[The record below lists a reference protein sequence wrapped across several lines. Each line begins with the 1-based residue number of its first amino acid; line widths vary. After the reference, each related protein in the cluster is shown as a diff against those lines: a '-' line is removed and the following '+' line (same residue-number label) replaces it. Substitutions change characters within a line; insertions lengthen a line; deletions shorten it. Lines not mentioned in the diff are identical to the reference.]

1 MTERKPRGL
10 SFESWVD
17 KVIRDGIERG
27 EFDDLPGT
35 GKPIPDLD
43 RPRDELWWV
52 RQKLK
57 LEDIQFLPPTLQIRK
72 DLDEALAK
80 IAASDDE
87 TKVRAIIAEIND
99 QIRYVNSHVVHGP
112 PTTLMPLDVE
122 RTVARWRERRATG

>member
-17 KVIRDGIERG
+17 KLIRDGIERG
-27 EFDDLPGT
+27 EFDDLPGK
-35 GKPIPDLD
+35 GKPILDLD

-57 LEDIQFLPPTLQIRK
+57 REDVQLLPPTLQIRK
-72 DLDEALAK
+72 DLDEALEK

-87 TKVRAIIAEIND
+87 AKVRAIIAEIND
-99 QIRYVNSHVVHGP
+99 QIRYVNSHAVHGP

-122 RTVARWRERRATG
+122 RTVVRWRERRATG

>member
-17 KVIRDGIERG
+17 KLIRDGIERG
-27 EFDDLPGT
+27 EFDDLPGK

-57 LEDIQFLPPTLQIRK
+57 REDIQLLPPTLQIRK
-72 DLDEALAK
+72 DLDEALEK
-80 IAASDDE
+80 IAATDDE
-87 TKVRAIIAEIND
+87 SKVRAIIAEINE

-122 RTVARWRERRATG
+122 RTVERWRERRATG